1 MTVQAS
7 EQLKSLTVSHEA
19 IAGDPPPCITVHLPS
34 GMAARAE
41 VLADALSLGDA
52 LEAVHVE
59 RDSDGNGAAITSAV
73 DALSMRGTK
82 EFAGYEH
89 GSTTS
94 AIARLSYKFRKSC
107 FPEMTTNL

>member
-1 MTVQAS
+1 M
-7 EQLKSLTVSHEA
+7 
-19 IAGDPPPCITVHLPS
+19 
-34 GMAARAE
+34 
-41 VLADALSLGDA
+41 
-52 LEAVHVE
+52 HVE

-94 AIARLSYKFRKSC
+94 ERPWWSAEARNTWITSAGDMPEGSEAYLFCGASVEGAACELRVLAPKASVEVGVQSWLEQRMKTKTRRK
-107 FPEMTTNL
+107 PQPYR